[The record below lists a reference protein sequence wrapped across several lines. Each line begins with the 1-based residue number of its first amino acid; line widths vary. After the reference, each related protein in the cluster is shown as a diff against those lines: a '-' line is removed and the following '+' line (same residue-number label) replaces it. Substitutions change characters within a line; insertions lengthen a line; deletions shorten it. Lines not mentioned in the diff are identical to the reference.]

1 MVAKYFLGPGPHV
14 NTAMTA
20 DELIAH
26 GNAQREHN
34 NPDSALACYVQAI
47 AVDRN
52 CAAGFNNYGN
62 VLREVGEPESAVPF
76 LQRAIQLDPNNI
88 TARFNL
94 SVAWLLMGNLEQGW
108 PQYETRWQYEHLNGL
123 LPQYSQPRW
132 TGQDIRD
139 KIVLV
144 MGEQGH
150 GDNIQFIRFV
160 GDL

>member
-1 MVAKYFLGPGPHV
+1 
-14 NTAMTA
+14 MTA

-94 SVAWLLMGNLEQGW
+94 SVAWLLMGDYANGW
-108 PQYETRWQYEHLNGL
+108 PQYKHAGSTNISMDFYHGIANPDGLDKTSETRLYWSWVNKDMATTYSL
-123 LPQYSQPRW
+123 LDLWATWSSA
-132 TGQDIRD
+132 
-139 KIVLV
+139 VLEY
-144 MGEQGH
+144 GYT
-150 GDNIQFIRFV
+150 
-160 GDL
+160 